1 MSSGQKAYA
10 EEIEDGIFDAKI
22 KKLQSLSPAFVV
34 QKLTEIKDEFSR
46 IDGDNL
52 SLPRNTWHR
61 LDSINKKLK
70 ELGV

>member
-10 EEIEDGIFDAKI
+10 EELEDRIFDAKI

-46 IDGDNL
+46 IDSDNL

>member
-10 EEIEDGIFDAKI
+10 EELEDRIFDAKI
-22 KKLQSLSPAFVV
+22 KKHQSLSPAFVV

-52 SLPRNTWHR
+52 SLPRNTRHR
-61 LDSINKKLK
+61 FDSINKKLK

>member
-10 EEIEDGIFDAKI
+10 EEIEDKIFDAKI
-22 KKLQSLSPAFVV
+22 NKLKSLSPAFVV
-34 QKLTEIKDEFSR
+34 HKLTEIMDEFSR

-52 SLPRNTWHR
+52 SLPRNTRHGF
-61 LDSINKKLK
+61 DSINKKLK

>member
-10 EEIEDGIFDAKI
+10 EEIEDKIFDAKI
-22 KKLQSLSPAFVV
+22 NKLKSLSPAFVV

-46 IDGDNL
+46 IDCDNL
-52 SLPRNTWHR
+52 SLPRNTRHGF
-61 LDSINKKLK
+61 DSINKKLK